1 MEVMLQRLA
10 RLLRPCKTLM
20 LYPYTWATLALIL
33 ATHLSFSWWFQPT
46 PVMQRLAVGLDM
58 LALLLWSILALQ
70 SEAWRALHHCM
81 PYETTPRR
89 VQKVLADCPPAF
101 AIPARQCLELARHI
115 SQEFTEATSRHE
127 LDALI
132 SNMAHLAQA
141 HRTLHLRAQRFG
153 TPEQKA
159 SMATMLNK
167 QILSAENTLKTLQA
181 FSGNLTLLSASVATD
196 ERATQELHFVN
207 QGLQE
212 VLQECNDAH
221 G

>member
-1 MEVMLQRLA
+1 MQPLA
-10 RLLRPCKTLM
+10 RFLRPCRTLV
-20 LYPYTWATLALIL
+20 LYPYTWAVLALIL
-33 ATHLSFSWWFQPT
+33 VTHLSFSWWFQPA
-46 PVMQRLAVGLDM
+46 PAMQRLAVGLDL
-58 LALLLWSILALQ
+58 LALLLWGMLALR
-70 SEAWRALHHCM
+70 SEAWRAWHNRM
-81 PYETTPRR
+81 PYETTPRQ

-115 SQEFTEATSRHE
+115 FQEFTEAATRHE

-132 SNMAHLAQA
+132 TNIARLAHA
-141 HRTLHLRAQRFG
+141 HHTLHLRAQRFG

-159 SMATMLNK
+159 AMVAMLNK
-167 QILSAENTLKTLQA
+167 HVLSAENTLKTLQA

-212 VLQECNDAH
+212 VLQEFDDAH
-221 G
+221 R